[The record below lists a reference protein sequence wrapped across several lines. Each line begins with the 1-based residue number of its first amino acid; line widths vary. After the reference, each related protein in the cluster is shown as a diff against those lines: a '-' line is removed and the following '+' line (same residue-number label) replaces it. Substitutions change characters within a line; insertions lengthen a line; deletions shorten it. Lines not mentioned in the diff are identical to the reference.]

1 MQTTAKVLGIGSSV
15 TISDKI
21 VSFAGKFDGGA
32 AGTDLLGWTG
42 IGQGNTRVAPITML
56 RIAAAIGN
64 GGEAPSFNIVK
75 GFSNQL
81 GANLDIN
88 YKNTSATKMLS
99 SEVAQKIGAL
109 MENNGKKAYDDVV
122 DTDLNVCAKSGT
134 AQIDNVDAHNI
145 AWFVGYMK
153 DESHPYAFV
162 VTVEKGNSG
171 HKTAAPIANSVL
183 KALVEKY

>member
-1 MQTTAKVLGIGSSV
+1 
-15 TISDKI
+15 
-21 VSFAGKFDGGA
+21 
-32 AGTDLLGWTG
+32 
-42 IGQGNTRVAPITML
+42 ML

-88 YKNTSATKMLS
+88 YKNTSTTKMLS